1 MPLSIDPSDL
11 ELQNIRALA
20 GFANRQVVEI
30 GAGDARLAASLAVD
44 AARWLAID
52 ADLDE
57 LRAAADEL
65 RAEPLPAVRL
75 AAADGRALALPAASC
90 DLAFFSWSLC

>member
-1 MPLSIDPSDL
+1 MPQSIDPSDL

-20 GFANRQVVEI
+20 RFDGRRVVEI

-44 AARWLAID
+44 AARWLALD
-52 ADLDE
+52 SDLEE
-57 LRAAADEL
+57 LRAAAAEL
-65 RAEPLPAVRL
+65 RADPVAAVRL
-75 AAADGRALALPAASC
+75 AASDGRALALPDSSC